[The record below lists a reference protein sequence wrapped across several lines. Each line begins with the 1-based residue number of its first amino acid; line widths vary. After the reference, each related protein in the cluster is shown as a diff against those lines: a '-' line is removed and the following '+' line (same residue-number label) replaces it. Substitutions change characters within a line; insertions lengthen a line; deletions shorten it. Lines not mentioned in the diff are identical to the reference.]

1 MQHAVL
7 NALQLLRFSESE
19 RHRLVVGVDA
29 LFARGSMSA
38 NPKVFEAV
46 AHFLLEV
53 AAEAKEENVAL
64 QWPVIDR
71 RDFRNGFTKILETLK
86 KTGALPAFL
95 VIRRSCFD
103 DCRGE
108 RYEQVMLALANY
120 AVSSV
125 MNNHSDYAL
134 HIPPSQEI
142 LASADS
148 LVDQFEELAVLR
160 DEQIHTWINYGTK
173 LSTDFT
179 DALLEM
185 DELSNTRKSLLDHP
199 LIIDGH
205 KYTTLE
211 EIERIHG
218 AKLKTV
224 EALWHDTLSWIKTN
238 EKNME
243 TIASVLEDRNNKH
256 SLHGDHVRFEIPQE
270 LSEKFRHDMQMDR
283 IVPYKAASTTVLLGS
298 ATADSTSNMV
308 AGDLDLVSMTKLWD
322 YSVRYIHSALTE
334 NLLQDTEKVN
344 YAYDQVVA
352 NLSSLNEVHQESK
365 LVRSDLNVIQADL
378 NSSIESLKTERK
390 SRLCASPKQARQ
402 AGDPMRHA
410 LKSSSLTLAPETPK
424 LNLRDRLN
432 KKGKT
437 SPFRHPILPDAFMAA
452 TPVAVSSLRASVR
465 AKLFDAVEKPSVIAP
480 ARESDDKG
488 SKPMDQTS
496 KRASSALEMNRPH
509 GTPQGLKSTST
520 SFNFYLSYCLI
531 ESLMLYVDGVT
542 PLRRAVAAKALNGV
556 GSRRAS
562 PLSIDSPRPASARMS
577 TDTPDS
583 HQKGKQSQRFP
594 LRKKIPTKDES
605 SKDLRKDKKNVIGR
619 NARPRRTVVD
629 AVVDQIVQSVA
640 DASSYD
646 AVPRGSPGDKKS
658 VRFCDNESGQDPF
671 STLGSV
677 AFHPRAEIAR
687 TPLKKL
693 APFSPTRSSPTPA
706 AQQLTP
712 DKQSV
717 RKGRSTHATTP
728 PRNSPS
734 LTLRN
739 GTPKPASIGR
749 ASNPPRNEF
758 DTVTWLDTEF
768 EGMQEAA
775 LLDEA
780 EPDFMHQNDADL
792 VNEVKISPAQPKS
805 RVQFAEHIHSSTVSS
820 FSQDEENEILF
831 AETGFLD
838 MSLANPLDEMSFYFP
853 PLDEAG
859 EDLLLDNCL
868 EDGDL
873 LDEQILDDLPLDER
887 LLDQRPLDEHP
898 LDEQPLEEQPLDE
911 QPLDE
916 QPLDEQPLD
925 DQFLNEQFLDEQLLN
940 EQPPDEQMQGEQVLD
955 EQMQDDP
962 FDDEPNF
969 EGAMQSIQM
978 AASPAQH
985 ALKEGFESDADE
997 AGFLNLTTGALDGSV
1012 EDSSV
1017 LESHGEDCS
1026 FSARSRACMGVDVDD
1041 DLCDSWTTQRSD
1053 RDLNSETHHEETA
1066 PSGSVEACSL
1076 AEDATDAIESCHSQQ
1091 LLSTADLALMSI
1103 QLSNST
1109 RESPL
1114 LVANSIEKVN
1124 YGSPNVSTHN
1134 VPTNVLDAWPDKMTI
1149 EGNETHTYESPQS
1162 SPSRM
1167 PHGQSFQTVDASLF
1181 EFSDPTHKS
1190 NECHDQ
1196 IPTDQHVSITDA
1208 ASDFYV
1214 HRQSGSKKATDSSLG
1229 PLDSLLSI
1237 HAGRMHSNGGVNMSN
1252 NSGRAFSQFR
1262 LDSGVVPGPSDLS
1275 ELIPGHPEMSSV
1287 VVGYDESPQGLLNLS
1302 QSQRSYL
1309 RAADVGFLE
1318 SDGSENVDEGINP
1331 DGGNVFLEGFTAWD
1345 SAHADGGIDTC
1356 EFLGDSDVDLEDF
1369 GEDVRDE
1376 EKHDQDV
1383 SLGWL
1388 DDEAQA
1394 EPSFLCRVDIS
1405 SDEERSL

>member
-53 AAEAKEENVAL
+53 AAEAKSENVAL
-64 QWPVIDR
+64 QWPAIDR

-125 MNNHSDYAL
+125 MNNHSDYAP

-160 DEQIHTWINYGTK
+160 DEQIHTWINYGTR

-199 LIIDGH
+199 LTIDGD

-224 EALWHDTLSWIKTN
+224 ETLWQDTLSWITTN

-243 TIASVLEDRNNKH
+243 TIASVMEDRNNKH

-298 ATADSTSNMV
+298 ATADSNSNMV
-308 AGDLDLVSMTKLWD
+308 AGDLDLVAMTKLWD

-334 NLLQDTEKVN
+334 NLPQDTEKVN

-352 NLSSLNEVHQESK
+352 NLSTLNEVHQESK
-365 LVRSDLNVIQADL
+365 IVRSDLDDIQADL
-378 NSSIESLKTERK
+378 NSSIEALKTERK
-390 SRLCASPKQARQ
+390 SRLCASPQQARQ
-402 AGDPMRHA
+402 AGDAMRHA
-410 LKSSSLTLAPETPK
+410 LKLSSLTLAPETPK

-465 AKLFDAVEKPSVIAP
+465 AKLFDAVERPSVIAP
-480 ARESDDKG
+480 ARESDNGG

-496 KRASSALEMNRPH
+496 KRASSALEMNRTH
-509 GTPQGLKSTST
+509 GTPQGLK
-520 SFNFYLSYCLI
+520 N
-531 ESLMLYVDGVT
+531 GVT

-562 PLSIDSPRPASARMS
+562 PLSIDSPRPASAHMS

-583 HQKGKQSQRFP
+583 HRKGKQSQRFP

-605 SKDLRKDKKNVIGR
+605 SKDLPKDKKSVISR

-640 DASSYD
+640 DASSYA

-693 APFSPTRSSPTPA
+693 APSSPTRSSPAPA
-706 AQQLTP
+706 PQQLTP
-712 DKQSV
+712 EKQSV
-717 RKGRSTHATTP
+717 RKVRSTHATTL

-739 GTPKPASIGR
+739 ATPKPASIGR
-749 ASNPPRNEF
+749 ASNPPGNEF

-768 EGMQEAA
+768 GSMQEAV

-792 VNEVKISPAQPKS
+792 VNEVKMSPAQPKS
-805 RVQFAEHIHSSTVSS
+805 RVQFAEHIHSSSVSS
-820 FSQDEENEILF
+820 VSQDEENAILF

-838 MSLANPLDEMSFYFP
+838 MSLANPLDDMSFYFP
-853 PLDEAG
+853 PLDDAG

-887 LLDQRPLDEHP
+887 LLDQ
-898 LDEQPLEEQPLDE
+898 QPLLEQPLDE
-911 QPLDE
+911 QPLNEQSLNEQPVDE
-916 QPLDEQPLD
+916 QILDEQILD
-925 DQFLNEQFLDEQLLN
+925 EQILDEQLPDEQLLDEQLL
-940 EQPPDEQMQGEQVLD
+940 DEQMQGEQVLD
-955 EQMQDDP
+955 EQMQDVHMQDDP
-962 FDDEPNF
+962 FDGQPNF
-969 EGAMQSIQM
+969 EGAMQSIQI
-978 AASPAQH
+978 APSPAQH
-985 ALKEGFESDADE
+985 ALKEVFESVADE

-1012 EDSSV
+1012 EDASV

-1026 FSARSRACMGVDVDD
+1026 FSARSGACVGVDMDD
-1041 DLCDSWTTQRSD
+1041 DLYDSWTTQRSD
-1053 RDLNSETHHEETA
+1053 RDLNSETHHEETV
-1066 PSGSVEACSL
+1066 PSGSTGACSL

-1114 LVANSIEKVN
+1114 LVANSVEKVN
-1124 YGSPNVSTHN
+1124 YGSPNVSAHT
-1134 VPTNVLDAWPDKMTI
+1134 VPANVLDAWPDKMTI
-1149 EGNETHTYESPQS
+1149 EGNETDTYESPHS

-1167 PHGQSFQTVDASLF
+1167 PHGQPFQTVDASLF
-1181 EFSDPTHKS
+1181 EFSDTTHKS
-1190 NECHDQ
+1190 NEFHDQ
-1196 IPTDQHVSITDA
+1196 IPTDQHVSMTDA
-1208 ASDFYV
+1208 ASDFYA
-1214 HRQSGSKKATDSSLG
+1214 HRQSDSKKATDSSLG
-1229 PLDSLLSI
+1229 PLDSLLSM

-1318 SDGSENVDEGINP
+1318 IDGSENVDEGVNS

-1356 EFLGDSDVDLEDF
+1356 EFLGDSDVDLEEF
-1369 GEDVRDE
+1369 GEDVQDE
-1376 EKHDQDV
+1376 EKHEQDV

-1394 EPSFLCRVDIS
+1394 EPSFLCRADIS